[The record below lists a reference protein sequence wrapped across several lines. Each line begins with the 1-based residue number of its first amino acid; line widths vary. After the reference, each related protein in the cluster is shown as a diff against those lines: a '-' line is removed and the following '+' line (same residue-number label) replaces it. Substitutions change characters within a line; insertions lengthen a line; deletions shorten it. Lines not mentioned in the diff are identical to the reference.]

1 MIVVGIDSGS
11 ICTGYGFVE
20 AAGQKL
26 SSIAFGTIRP
36 KTGSSLPEKIEFIF
50 ERLSSLFDQ
59 YRPEEMSLEDIF
71 MAKNAQSALK
81 LGQVRG
87 AIIVAGKLKGMKIS
101 QFSPTLVKSALTGY
115 GRAEKS
121 QVAFMVTK
129 ILGMREAPSSED
141 ASDALAL
148 AITAILRKEVGV

>member
-1 MIVVGIDSGS
+1 MLVVGIDCGS
-11 ICTGYGFVE
+11 ISTGFGVIE
-20 AAGQKL
+20 EKGQRL
-26 SSIAFGTIRP
+26 SALDFGAIRP
-36 KTGSSLPEKIEFIF
+36 KAGLPHPDRIEFIF
-50 ERLSSLFDQ
+50 RKLTAILATHSPDV
-59 YRPEEMSLEDIF
+59 MAIEDLF

-87 AIIVAGKLKGMKIS
+87 AIIVAAKLRGMKVRE
-101 QFSPTLVKSALTGY
+101 FSPTLVKSAVTGY

-129 ILGMREAPSSED
+129 ILGLRSKPASED

-148 AITAILRKEVGV
+148 AITALLRKEPLQ